1 MFQQFINEYFVIDHL
16 NIIFLLGII
25 LFGGTWV
32 GRFFQKLKIP
42 QVVGYIC
49 LGVIL
54 GKTGFNFID
63 DSTLSTLQPFNF
75 FALGLIGFMIGGEL
89 KTKTLKKY
97 GKQFSLILIMEAF
110 GAFIIVSIAMT
121 FFGIMLFKDSKL
133 GLAFG
138 LLMGAISSAT
148 APAATTDVLWENK
161 TKGPLTTIILGIVA
175 MDDAIA
181 LLLFAMATSL
191 AGLLM
196 GQADTSISY
205 SVLVFVWEIGAAIV
219 LGFTAGMV
227 IRQVFKSF
235 IDDDRILAFSIGAIL
250 LLIGCAQ
257 LLQVDIILTTMSM
270 GFFITNRAPLKSKR
284 TFHVVE
290 KFTPPVYILFFVL
303 VGAKL
308 DISGLTKTTI
318 ALALVYIVAR
328 IIGKALGAVT
338 GARLSGAPSTVQ
350 KYLPFCLL
358 SQAGVA
364 IGLSIVAS
372 QTFDGVLGD
381 TIVLVITATTF
392 VVQLVGP
399 SMVKYAVDKSGEAG
413 LNISESDLIQQSK
426 VRDIADKAIPVIRE
440 GESVN
445 NILKIFAERD
455 NFYYPVVNKDDLLTG
470 IISIEKLKDTF
481 ISSYSTDLLVAHDIM
496 DKVNYTCR
504 MDTEASEIYS
514 IFKKSNI
521 PSIPI
526 VNMEG
531 KVEGIVEYRRIQQLI
546 SHRLAEL
553 QLKATEME
561 AS

>member
-1 MFQQFINEYFVIDHL
+1 MFQQFINEYFAIEHL

-63 DSTLSTLQPFNF
+63 DRTLLTLQPFNF

-97 GKQFSLILIMEAF
+97 GKQFSLILLLEAF
-110 GAFIIVSIAMT
+110 GAFILVSIAMT
-121 FFGIMLFKDSKL
+121 FLGILLFKDTKL
-133 GLAFG
+133 GISFG

-161 TKGPLTTIILGIVA
+161 TKGPLTTMVLGIVA

-181 LLLFAMATSL
+181 LLLFAMASSV

-196 GQADTSISY
+196 GKVGSSMGY
-205 SVLVFVWEIGAAIV
+205 SALVFIWEIGIAIV
-219 LGFTAGMV
+219 LGFSAGII

-257 LLQVDIILTTMSM
+257 LLKVDIILTTMSL
-270 GFFITNRAPLKSKR
+270 GFFITNRAPLKSKK

-308 DISGLTKTTI
+308 DVSGLTKTTI
-318 ALALVYIVAR
+318 ILAGFYILTR
-328 IIGKALGAVT
+328 IFGKALGT
-338 GARLSGAPSTVQ
+338 ILGARLSGAPTTVR

-372 QTFDGVLGD
+372 QTFEGIIGE
-381 TIVLVITATTF
+381 TIVLVVTATTF
-392 VVQLVGP
+392 IVQLLGP
-399 SMVKYAVDKSGEAG
+399 NMVKYAVHKSGEVG
-413 LNISESDLIQQSK
+413 LNITESDLIHQSK
-426 VRDIADKAIPVIRE
+426 VKDIADRGIPVFQE
-440 GESVN
+440 GETLN

-455 NFYYPVVNKDDLLTG
+455 NFYYPVVNKEKLLTG
-470 IISIEKLKDTF
+470 IISIDKLKDTF
-481 ISSYSTDLLVAHDIM
+481 ISSESSSFLLAHDIM
-496 DKVNYTCR
+496 EKVNHTCLLE
-504 MDTEASEIYS
+504 TEASEIYTL
-514 IFKKSNI
+514 FKKSNI

-526 VNMEG
+526 IDSEG

-553 QLKATEME
+553 QSKAIKME